1 LVRQIFI
8 SHSQEDEPIIEFFL
22 GTFGL
27 AGSITPILYEYKTTT
42 EPDWLEIQRDIE
54 SPLTCALFVLLG
66 PRILFDEYN
75 RRKQHTPSWIT
86 WETGIARQAGKDI
99 WVFEDYDTPVD
110 FPIPSFDHYMRYNI
124 GSKDHRVYI
133 ANRIN
138 DYLTLLRFIQIKKLT
153 EAATLLTCPCGISF
167 YYHNEEKGLVCPTC
181 KKYMEFQAN
190 E

>member
-8 SHSQEDEPIIEFFL
+8 SHSQEDELIIEFFL

-27 AGSITPILYEYKTTT
+27 AGPITPILYEYKTKT
-42 EPDWLEIQRDIE
+42 EPDWQEIQRDIQ

-75 RRKQHTPSWIT
+75 RRKQHTPNWIT

-99 WVFEDYDTPVD
+99 WVFEDYNTPVD

-138 DYLTLLRFIQIKKLT
+138 DYRILLRVRQIRKLT
-153 EAATLLTCPCGISF
+153 EAAILLTCPCGISF
-167 YYHNEEKGLVCPTC
+167 YYHNAEKSLICPKC
-181 KKYMEFQAN
+181 KEYMEFP
-190 E
+190 